1 MIALALRLEDKK
13 AIVKAVHQSARDALS
28 LVIADAR
35 GVAAGDMTA
44 LRREARSLSV
54 ELRVVKNSLARR
66 ALSGTDFDCACG
78 SLSGPSFFGFSM
90 EDPGAAARLFKGF
103 AKEHKEF
110 SVKTLS
116 FDGRLMDAGQLDLLA
131 TLPTLD
137 EARARLCHMM
147 LAPIAGLARTLNEVP
162 AQAVRALHQVGR
174 GKSS

>member
-1 MIALALRLEDKK
+1 MALRLEDKK

-44 LRREARSLSV
+44 LRKEARAMRV
-54 ELRVVKNSLARR
+54 EVRVVKNSLARR
-66 ALSGTDFDCACG
+66 ALDETDFDCVSE

-103 AKEHKEF
+103 AKEHEEF
-110 SVKTLS
+110 SIKALS
-116 FDGRLMDAGQLDLLA
+116 FGGRLMDASQIDMLA
-131 TLPTLD
+131 TLPTMD
-137 EARARLCHMM
+137 EARAQLCNLM
-147 LAPIAGLARTLNEVP
+147 LAPITKLVRTLNEVP
-162 AQAVRALHQVGR
+162 AQAVRVVHQVGQ